1 MALDKF
7 KDWFKEKEQLISEN
21 TKIRKSKKNIEEKYN
36 KLLEEKDELN
46 SKYIYLL
53 EQKSERFDL
62 YVKYQNQC
70 EILMKEKR
78 DLKKEFAKTQEMFNA
93 SAELSDQLGKQNKK
107 LSDKI
112 KRMEKQNEKSS

>member
-1 MALDKF
+1 MALDRF

-53 EQKSERFDL
+53 EQKSEQFDL

-70 EILMKEKR
+70 VDLATEKR
-78 DLKKEFAKTQEMFNA
+78 ELKKQLADSNISCNSLLKDNQEY
-93 SAELSDQLGKQNKK
+93 ELTIEK
-107 LSDKI
+107 LERKI
-112 KRMEKQNEKSS
+112 KRMEKKNEQSA